1 MSITGKCKAHKV
13 AMFRKDAPL
22 ADLCSFQLLSLAP
35 FLSLLC
41 ISATTQ
47 EMLTVDKMQR
57 GMPSN
62 TIPIEINEPLAPDQI
77 RETAVTAKPGKTKVR
92 AGQEKFRQRK
102 DSTVLWLATSRGNS
116 ELEVCVVTVTPAF

>member
-62 TIPIEINEPLAPDQI
+62 TIPIEINEPLALHTVP
-77 RETAVTAKPGKTKVR
+77 RCVLCMPFLLATLMVCST
-92 AGQEKFRQRK
+92 GQE
-102 DSTVLWLATSRGNS
+102 G
-116 ELEVCVVTVTPAF
+116 VVICS